1 MRFWHEAD
9 KLDYPWLFNKL
20 AKQGFSFMRWPA
32 HFALSGDSEPSGIY
46 YIQGKGAG
54 FIIKRLIIKVLIN

>member
-1 MRFWHEAD
+1 
-9 KLDYPWLFNKL
+9 
-20 AKQGFSFMRWPA
+20 MRWPA

-54 FIIKRLIIKVLIN
+54 FIIKRLIIKVLINLDWPLYFQTLFIALPITGSPPQIFP

>member
-1 MRFWHEAD
+1 
-9 KLDYPWLFNKL
+9 
-20 AKQGFSFMRWPA
+20 MRWPA